1 MRYAFDVGAYHHSPF
16 PSATFFTSLCRLRSS
31 HYSIS
36 SNVISTSE
44 RRALRRHLRE
54 SGQLG
59 DVTTP
64 EQLIQDVA
72 RGDSLMLGDRMNSV
86 PEQFFLEEEIPGC
99 FNVSGF
105 CDDFIQLLH
114 IPDMPPL
121 LTGLLTTDLLVFA
134 TECLLARQEALATA
148 KRKFV
153 LVSYNHDFSASRSF
167 MRNASRLVEPDI
179 IANHPLLAHWYSIG
193 GDINHPKHT
202 GLPLG
207 FLPLNVPEET
217 PFEDIVTGAQLSLRE
232 STLPKLMIFEEAER
246 KDSYSLR
253 DSQLYF
259 KIFLNNLD
267 LNKVFPHINQPLQYG
282 RSTTIYL
289 EQALELFADDGGT
302 APADWIPLA
311 DLPQRVTTIFVVLV
325 PIPSGPRSASPSLT
339 SEVLVFRDGAL
350 AGLGPGA
357 KHVAFLPFTAALY
370 HRLQQHPYGDPNRLP
385 EVVVGFTDHAGRKNV
400 THYFEE
406 HPILAVDVR
415 SKDVMAHFNATQ
427 QYNFMMSPTGNGY
440 DCFRTYEA
448 LSLGLIPI
456 LLDPNNTQLVYFRGN
471 EDGKDYYQGLPQNTL
486 VDISKLKEVFE
497 DLPVVII
504 QDMSEVTAENLEKW
518 RGEIHAKMKRG
529 GSTSWRSCL
538 PRTGRA

>member
-1 MRYAFDVGAYHHSPF
+1 
-16 PSATFFTSLCRLRSS
+16 
-31 HYSIS
+31 
-36 SNVISTSE
+36 
-44 RRALRRHLRE
+44 
-54 SGQLG
+54 
-59 DVTTP
+59 
-64 EQLIQDVA
+64 
-72 RGDSLMLGDRMNSV
+72 MLGDRLNSV

-179 IANHPLLAHWYSIG
+179 IANHPLLVHWYSQHS
-193 GDINHPKHT
+193 DINHPKHT

-207 FLPLNVPEET
+207 FLPLDVPEEI
-217 PFEDIVTGAQLSLRE
+217 PFEDITKEEGSFSLSN
-232 STLPKLMIFEEAER
+232 
-246 KDSYSLR
+246 
-253 DSQLYF
+253 SQLYF

-289 EQALELFADDGGT
+289 EQALELFTDDGGT

-385 EVVVGFTDHAGRKNV
+385 EVVVGFTDHAGRTNV
-400 THYFEE
+400 TQYFNE
-406 HPILAVDVR
+406 HSMIAARLCWSWEPLEY
-415 SKDVMAHFNATQ
+415 FNISQ
-427 QYNFMMSPTGNGY
+427 QYNFVISPPGNGY
-440 DCFRTYEA
+440 DCYRTYEA

-456 LLDPNNTQLVYFRGN
+456 LLDPNNNNVVYFRG
-471 EDGKDYYQGLPQNTL
+471 DGDESDCYKGLPQNTL

-504 QDMSEVTAENLEKW
+504 QDILEVTAENLEKW
-518 RGEIHAKMKRG
+518 RDEIHAKMKRG
-529 GSTSWRSCL
+529 EYKLEKLFASYWAKKILSHV
-538 PRTGRA
+538 TGR